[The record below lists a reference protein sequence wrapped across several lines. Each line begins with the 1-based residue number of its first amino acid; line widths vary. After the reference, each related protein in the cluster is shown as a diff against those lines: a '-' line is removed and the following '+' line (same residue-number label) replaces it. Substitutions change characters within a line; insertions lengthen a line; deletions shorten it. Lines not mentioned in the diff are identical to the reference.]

1 MSPEHS
7 GDTALKLG
15 NVAKLGSGR
24 VEIPVAVILITAP
37 LLLLLLLLLNKSV
50 FVPGTNC

>member
-1 MSPEHS
+1 MLQSW
-7 GDTALKLG
+7 AL
-15 NVAKLGSGR
+15 AEWRS
-24 VEIPVAVILITAP
+24 VAVILITAP

>member
-24 VEIPVAVILITAP
+24 VEIRGRDLDHRTTAAAAAAAAE
-37 LLLLLLLLLNKSV
+37 
-50 FVPGTNC
+50 